1 MRKRSL
7 VSVVAVLV
15 AAGIMLA
22 SGESFGLRRDGD
34 LKSDTSN
41 VAQQGLIKPTMNDTI
56 KANIYADNWFM
67 MYING
72 KLVVTDPIDFLPHNV
87 VKFVCVWPASFCSIG
102 ASCNTRA

>member
-41 VAQQGLIKPTMNDTI
+41 VAQQGLI
-56 KANIYADNWFM
+56 
-67 MYING
+67 
-72 KLVVTDPIDFLPHNV
+72 
-87 VKFVCVWPASFCSIG
+87 
-102 ASCNTRA
+102 